1 MSHSTLQALR
11 PPKPG
16 SALRAVAA
24 FLVAG
29 LLVVVLVGAVLA
41 WAQHQTATAEAIR
54 DARTLTNLEAGDVV
68 GPLLTDAALV
78 PGPAQSALDAVVRR
92 RVLGSRIVRV
102 KIWDASGR
110 IVYSDDR
117 TLIGRRFPIA
127 ADERAVL
134 ASGDTAAEVSE
145 LGAAENL
152 DEKRFGR
159 LLQVYEGVRTPAGT
173 PLLFETYQP
182 YTVIT
187 DASSRM
193 WVASLPVL
201 LGGLVLLYVLQA
213 PLAYRMARRLQR
225 SQEERE
231 ALLLRA
237 LSATDRE
244 RAAIA
249 ADLHDG
255 VVQELAGTSFTLA
268 AEADRAAATDPDG
281 ARVMRSAAGDLRRWV
296 RELRSLI
303 VTIVPPALH
312 AQGLRSTLTDLAAT
326 LEARGIA
333 VTVAVDD
340 VGPVDET
347 SEVLAYRAAQEG
359 VRNVV
364 RHAEA
369 TQVLIAVTRDRQ
381 GTLRLTVR
389 DDGRGLD
396 ERYEEARRRG
406 SVGLDLLG
414 QLVAAHG
421 GRLTVGNAVAGGVE
435 LVVALPGKAPA
446 TPAPGGGPG
455 SPLRELS
462 AVAPT
467 GAGGAG

>member
-1 MSHSTLQALR
+1 VSNSATPPLR
-11 PPKPG
+11 APKPI
-16 SALRAVAA
+16 SALRAVAV
-24 FLVAG
+24 FLLAG
-29 LLVVVLVGAVLA
+29 LLVVVLLGVVLA
-41 WAQHQTATAEAIR
+41 WAQRQTATAEAIR
-54 DARTLTNLEAGDVV
+54 DARTLTNLESGDVV

-78 PGPAQSALDAVVRR
+78 PGPAQSTLDAVVRG

-102 KIWDASGR
+102 KIWDADGR

-117 TLIGRRFPIA
+117 TLIGRRFPMA
-127 ADERAVL
+127 ADEKAVL
-134 ASGDTAAEVSE
+134 ATGATAAEVSD

-152 DEKRFGR
+152 DEKQFGT
-159 LLQVYEGVRTPAGT
+159 LLQVYQGVHTPGGT

-187 DASSRM
+187 DASRRM
-193 WVASLPVL
+193 WLTSLPVL

-231 ALLLRA
+231 ALLLRT

-255 VVQELAGTSFTLA
+255 VVQELAGTSFALA
-268 AEADRAAATDPDG
+268 AEADRAAATHPDG
-281 ARVMRSAAGDLRRWV
+281 ARVMRSAAADLRRWV

-340 VGPVDET
+340 VGPLDET
-347 SEVLAYRAAQEG
+347 SEVLVYRAAQEA

-364 RHAEA
+364 RHAGA
-369 TQVLIAVTRDRQ
+369 AHVRIAVVRDGR

-389 DDGRGLD
+389 DDGSGLD
-396 ERYEEARRRG
+396 EGYQTARRRG

-421 GRLTVGNAVAGGVE
+421 GQLTVGNADGGGVE
-435 LVVALPGKAPA
+435 MVVVLPDALVPA
-446 TPAPGGGPG
+446 
-455 SPLRELS
+455 
-462 AVAPT
+462 